1 MKVKITFCLVF
12 FTHLIYS
19 QFKVSNG
26 TTVTVANDE
35 IVYVNEPLV
44 NEGNITLNS
53 SRLLLGNNFNNASG
67 TLNSADATIELVG
80 ENSQSLTFANNDVV
94 KRFELNKSSNTA
106 TVLAG
111 KLSIT
116 DVLQSLSG
124 TLDAGEK
131 VVLVSTNSKTAIVA
145 PSSGGTIDNIVVERF
160 IPAKRA
166 YRLLSSPVTSS
177 TSIRYNWQEDQN
189 NTSQLYS
196 NNSNT
201 KLGFGTHISG
211 STTGA
216 NGFDATQSGNASL
229 FTFDNT
235 AQNWSPIANTNI
247 VTLNAGAPYRL
258 MVRGDRSIDLNTNT
272 PTATN
277 TVLRTTGSL
286 RIGPHVDSS
295 LSTVEN
301 EFNFIGN
308 PYQSPIDIEAI
319 LNNSSNVNTNHYYVW
334 DPKVGGTNGRGAYVT
349 YTFVNNSNNVS
360 GSLVNEFVQP
370 MQSFFVKT
378 LANGAASIQ
387 FNENNKHTITNENVY
402 RSNVVST
409 LKLNVFDTAS
419 LLAGETPL
427 DGVMCMFDSD
437 FSNDVDDFDAEKFT
451 NLDENLSVQIQNNA
465 LSIASFADPV
475 ITTEYALKLSNFKHQ
490 SYSFKAELL
499 NYQGLTPYLFD
510 NFNNT
515 YTTIENGMIYDFTV
529 DQNQPLTT
537 SPTRFKIVFTNTTL
551 SIDNPNLD
559 SFVHLYPNPSQAGI
573 FNLSL
578 PASLGEVTVEL
589 YNELGQKIAINPVK
603 ISNNQIQYKTNHVV
617 SYGIYH
623 VVIIP
628 ENGNVIVKKWVVN
641 N

>member
-319 LNNSSNVNTNHYYVW
+319 LNI
-334 DPKVGGTNGRGAYVT
+334 
-349 YTFVNNSNNVS
+349 
-360 GSLVNEFVQP
+360 LVKFDYI
-370 MQSFFVKT
+370 
-378 LANGAASIQ
+378 SI
-387 FNENNKHTITNENVY
+387 
-402 RSNVVST
+402 
-409 LKLNVFDTAS
+409 
-419 LLAGETPL
+419 
-427 DGVMCMFDSD
+427 
-437 FSNDVDDFDAEKFT
+437 
-451 NLDENLSVQIQNNA
+451 
-465 LSIASFADPV
+465 
-475 ITTEYALKLSNFKHQ
+475 
-490 SYSFKAELL
+490 
-499 NYQGLTPYLFD
+499 
-510 NFNNT
+510 
-515 YTTIENGMIYDFTV
+515 
-529 DQNQPLTT
+529 
-537 SPTRFKIVFTNTTL
+537 
-551 SIDNPNLD
+551 
-559 SFVHLYPNPSQAGI
+559 
-573 FNLSL
+573 
-578 PASLGEVTVEL
+578 
-589 YNELGQKIAINPVK
+589 
-603 ISNNQIQYKTNHVV
+603 
-617 SYGIYH
+617 
-623 VVIIP
+623 
-628 ENGNVIVKKWVVN
+628 
-641 N
+641 